1 MKQSNFIENIQV
13 GANVKGI
20 VKNIKPYGAFID
32 IGDGVVGLVH
42 IEDLSVARI
51 KTPYERVKIGQEINT
66 KVKNIDKDI
75 NLYFV
80 GYTDSDST
88 VDLAKQY
95 KKVNEKINAKIG
107 N

>member
-1 MKQSNFIENIQV
+1 MKQSNFIENLQV

-51 KTPYERVKIGQEINT
+51 KTPYERIKMGQEINT
-66 KVKNIDKDI
+66 KVKKIDKEISEI
-75 NLYFV
+75 NVCLKEI
-80 GYTDSDST
+80 S
-88 VDLAKQY
+88 K
-95 KKVNEKINAKIG
+95 
-107 N
+107 

>member
-66 KVKNIDKDI
+66 KVKNIDKESGKI
-75 NLYFV
+75 NL
-80 GYTDSDST
+80 S
-88 VDLAKQY
+88 Y
-95 KKVNEKINAKIG
+95 KDTLGTWEENADKFQKGMHVNGIVR
-107 N
+107 